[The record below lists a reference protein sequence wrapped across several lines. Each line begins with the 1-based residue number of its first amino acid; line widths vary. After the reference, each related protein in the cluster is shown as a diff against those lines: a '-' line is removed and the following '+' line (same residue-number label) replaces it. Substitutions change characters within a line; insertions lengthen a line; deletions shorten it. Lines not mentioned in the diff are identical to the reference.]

1 MEFERTG
8 HRSAHRTD
16 SSCGEPVGYRGLGF
30 GAWDRA
36 GFIRSTTKDTKVHE
50 GNLWIYLIEIFVL
63 FVSLV
68 VNIESSWNL
77 RGLATGPHTG
87 RIRPAANQWAT
98 GVWDLGLGIAPGS

>member
-1 MEFERTG
+1 MNTDETRTKG
-8 HRSAHRTD
+8 RTAF
-16 SSCGEPVGYRGLGF
+16 SGSVKSVLIRGLLRFRLF
-30 GAWDRA
+30 GARSD
-36 GFIRSTTKDTKVHE
+36 FIRSTTKDTKVHE

-63 FVSLV
+63 FVSFV

-98 GVWDLGLGIAPGS
+98 LKMTIERQATD